1 MKSNKLVIAVIAMT
15 GILTGCLKNRDN
27 EFPDYTRKTVYFA
40 LQYVP
45 RTVELGEDEFVDNS
59 LDNQHKV
66 TITATM
72 GGVRDNKTD
81 VTVGVAVNNALCDR
95 LYFPSALGGNKIVP
109 LPSTY
114 YKLASN
120 QITIPSGSILG
131 GVQVELTDAFFAD
144 PLSVNNTYAIPL
156 VLSDIKGGADSIL
169 RGQPVVAGTNPDRTN
184 SSLWTILPRDYVV
197 YGVKYVNQWHGSYLR
212 RGVDVATGSRN
223 ATILRHAAYVEQD
236 EVNKLSTTLLNQI
249 KFPVTVKDSSN
260 YNVNFDLLLTFDASG
275 NCTITST
282 TPNTTVSGSGKFVSK
297 GEKNSW
303 GNKDRD
309 ALYLNYTVNTTYTP
323 PSSVSKNLQVAS
335 KDTLVMRDR
344 AVGFEIITPVFK

>member
-1 MKSNKLVIAVIAMT
+1 MKIFKIAIVLVGAVGA
-15 GILTGCLKNRDN
+15 LTGCIKNQAIDY
-27 EFPDYTRKTVYFA
+27 PDYKYQTVYFA

-66 TITATM
+66 LINATL
-72 GGVRDNKTD
+72 GGVRENKND
-81 VTVGVAVNNALCDR
+81 VTVGVVVDNSLCDR
-95 LYFPSALGGNKIVP
+95 LYFPSNGPKITP

-114 YKLASN
+114 YKLGSN

-169 RGQPVVAGTNPDRTN
+169 RGQPSVAGSNPDRTDG
-184 SSLWTILPRDYVV
+184 SKWKVLPRDYVV
-197 YGVKYVNQWHGSYLR
+197 YGVKFVNQWHGSYLR
-212 RGVDVATGSRN
+212 RGVDVATGSQKG
-223 ATILRHAAYVEQD
+223 TIVRHKTYVEQD
-236 EVNKLSTTLLNQI
+236 EVNKLSTTLLNQV
-249 KFPVTVKDSSN
+249 KFPVTVKDTSN

-275 NCTITST
+275 NCSITST
-282 TPNTTVSGSGKFVSK
+282 TPNVTASGSGKFVSK
-297 GEKNSW
+297 GEKKSW
-303 GNKDRD
+303 GDKDRD
-309 ALYLNYTVNTTYTP
+309 ALYLDYAANITYTP
-323 PSSVSKNLQVAS
+323 PSSTSKNLQVAT

-344 AVGFEIITPVFK
+344 AVGFEIITPVYK